1 LASAGFNTP
10 IGLPFTEL
18 TEVDSTNIYAMN
30 QVKTN
35 LAGHG
40 AAYLAQKQWA
50 GKGQMGK
57 VWEAQSGQNILL
69 SVVLDPKRLVLN
81 GSEPDPFL
89 VSMLVAVGT
98 FNFFTRYAGDETRI
112 KWPNDIYW
120 RDRKAAGI
128 LIENSFRGSN
138 WQWSIAGMGVN
149 INQTSFETELNK
161 AVSLKQI
168 TGQTF
173 LVSDLARELCSCVEE
188 ALEMYVNQGP
198 DAITTLYN
206 NALYK
211 KGARVTLDI
220 AEQNITATI
229 CGVLPN
235 GHLEIELEN
244 GTKEAHALGSV
255 KWLLKN

>member
-1 LASAGFNTP
+1 MASAGLNTP

-40 AAYLAQKQWA
+40 AAFLAQKQWA

-57 VWEAQSGQNILL
+57 VWEAETGQNILL
-69 SVVLDPKRLVLN
+69 SVVLDPKKLVFDGLAL
-81 GSEPDPFL
+81 EPSV
-89 VSMLVAVGT
+89 VSMLVAVGC
-98 FNFFTRYAGDETRI
+98 FNFFITYAGDETSI

-128 LIENSFRGSN
+128 LIENSFRGPI

-149 INQTSFETELNK
+149 INQTEFGTGLNK

-168 TGQTF
+168 TGKTF
-173 LVSDLARELCSCVEE
+173 QVPALAKELCSHIDA
-188 ALEMYVNQGP
+188 ALQMLIDKGP
-198 DAITTLYN
+198 DTLLALYN
-206 NALYK
+206 NVLYK
-211 KGARVTLDI
+211 KG
-220 AEQNITATI
+220 EQVQLEIEGQKITATI
-229 CGVLPN
+229 CRVLSN
-235 GHLEIELEN
+235 GHLEIETEN
-244 GTKEAHALGSV
+244 GIKQSHALGAIQ
-255 KWLLKN
+255 WLS

>member
-1 LASAGFNTP
+1 LASAGLNTP

-40 AAYLAQKQWA
+40 AAFLAQKQWA

-57 VWEAQSGQNILL
+57 VWEAETGQNILL
-69 SVVLDPKRLVLN
+69 SVVLDPKKLVFDGLAL
-81 GSEPDPFL
+81 EPSV
-89 VSMLVAVGT
+89 VSMLVAVGC
-98 FNFFTRYAGDETRI
+98 FNFFITYAGDETSI

-128 LIENSFRGSN
+128 LIENSFRGPI

-149 INQTSFETELNK
+149 INQTEFGTGLNK

-168 TGQTF
+168 TGKTVQ
-173 LVSDLARELCSCVEE
+173 VPALAKELCSHIE
-188 ALEMYVNQGP
+188 AALQMLVDKGP
-198 DAITTLYN
+198 DTLLALYN
-206 NALYK
+206 NVLYK
-211 KGARVTLDI
+211 KGEQVQLDI
-220 AEQNITATI
+220 EGQKITATI
-229 CGVLPN
+229 CRVLSN
-235 GHLEIELEN
+235 GYLEIETEN
-244 GTKEAHALGSV
+244 GIKQSHALGAIQ
-255 KWLLKN
+255 WLS

>member
-1 LASAGFNTP
+1 LASAGLNTP

-40 AAYLAQKQWA
+40 AAFLAQKQWA

-57 VWEAQSGQNILL
+57 VWEAETGQNILL
-69 SVVLDPKRLVLN
+69 SVVLDPKKLVFDGLAL
-81 GSEPDPFL
+81 EPSM
-89 VSMLVAVGT
+89 VSMLVAVGC
-98 FNFFTRYAGDETRI
+98 FNFFITYAGDETSI

-128 LIENSFRGSN
+128 LIENSFRGPI

-149 INQTSFETELNK
+149 INQTEFGTGLTK

-168 TGQTF
+168 TGKTF
-173 LVSDLARELCSCVEE
+173 QVPALAKELCSHIE
-188 ALEMYVNQGP
+188 AALQMLVDKGP
-198 DAITTLYN
+198 DTLLALYN
-206 NALYK
+206 NVLYK
-211 KGARVTLDI
+211 KG
-220 AEQNITATI
+220 EQVQLEIEGQKITATI
-229 CGVLPN
+229 CRVLSN
-235 GHLEIELEN
+235 GHLEIETEN
-244 GTKEAHALGSV
+244 GIKQSHALGAIQ
-255 KWLLKN
+255 WLS

>member
-1 LASAGFNTP
+1 MASAGLNTP

-40 AAYLAQKQWA
+40 AAFLAQKQWA

-57 VWEAQSGQNILL
+57 VWEAETGQNILL
-69 SVVLDPKRLVLN
+69 SVVLDPKKLVFDGLAL
-81 GSEPDPFL
+81 EPSM
-89 VSMLVAVGT
+89 VSMLVAVGC
-98 FNFFTRYAGDETRI
+98 FNFFITYAGDETRI

-128 LIENSFRGSN
+128 LIENSFRGPI

-149 INQTSFETELNK
+149 LNQTGFGMELTK

-168 TGQTF
+168 TGKTF
-173 LVSDLARELCSCVEE
+173 QVPALAKELCSHIE
-188 ALEMYVNQGP
+188 AALQIVVDKGP
-198 DAITTLYN
+198 DTLLALYN
-206 NALYK
+206 NVLYK
-211 KGARVTLDI
+211 KGEQVLLDI
-220 AEQNITATI
+220 EGQKINATI
-229 CGVLPN
+229 CRVLSN
-235 GHLEIELEN
+235 GYLEIETEN
-244 GTKEAHALGSV
+244 GSKQSHALGAIQ
-255 KWLLKN
+255 WLS

>member
-1 LASAGFNTP
+1 MASAGFNTP

-40 AAYLAQKQWA
+40 AAFLAQHQWA

-57 VWEAQSGQNILL
+57 VWEAKKGQNILL
-69 SVVLDPKRLVLN
+69 SVVLDPKRLFLN
-81 GSEPDPFL
+81 GSEPDPFI
-89 VSMLVAVGT
+89 VSMVVAVGT

-128 LIENSFRGSN
+128 LIENSFRGPN

-149 INQTSFETELNK
+149 INQTEFDVQQVHP
-161 AVSLKQI
+161 VSLKQI
-168 TGQTF
+168 TGQHF
-173 LVSDLARELCSCVEE
+173 LVPDVARELCGFLEA
-188 ALEMYVNQGP
+188 ALEIYVSQGP
-198 DAITTLYN
+198 DAIVMLYN

-211 KGARVTLDI
+211 KGESVTLQI
-220 AEQNITATI
+220 AAQNTSAII

-235 GHLEIELEN
+235 GFLEIENEN
-244 GTKEAHALGSV
+244 GTKEAHALGAV
-255 KWLLKN
+255 KWILK

>member
-1 LASAGFNTP
+1 LASVGLNTP
-10 IGLPFTEL
+10 LGLPFTEL

-40 AAYLAQKQWA
+40 AAFLAQKQWA

-57 VWEAQSGQNILL
+57 VWEAESGQNILL
-69 SVVLDPKRLVLN
+69 SVVLDPKKLVFN
-81 GSEPDPFL
+81 GSDPDPSI

-112 KWPNDIYW
+112 KWPTDIYW

-128 LIENSFRGSN
+128 LIENSFRGPI

-149 INQTSFETELNK
+149 INQTSFGTELNK

-168 TGQTF
+168 TGKTY
-173 LVSDLARELCSCVEE
+173 LVNDLAVELCKHIQDTLDLLITE
-188 ALEMYVNQGP
+188 GP
-198 DAITTLYN
+198 DAIITLYN

-211 KGARVTLDI
+211 KGELVTVAVNEVI
-220 AEQNITATI
+220 KSVTM
-229 CGVLPN
+229 CRVLPN
-235 GHLEIELEN
+235 GYLEIENEN
-244 GTKEAHALGSV
+244 GIKESVALGAV
-255 KWLLKN
+255 KWLP

>member
-1 LASAGFNTP
+1 LASVGLNTP
-10 IGLPFTEL
+10 LGLPFTEL

-40 AAYLAQKQWA
+40 AAFLAQKQWA

-57 VWEAQSGQNILL
+57 VWEAESGQNILL
-69 SVVLDPKRLVLN
+69 SVVLDPKKLVFN
-81 GSEPDPFL
+81 GSDPDPSI

-128 LIENSFRGSN
+128 LIENSFRGPI

-149 INQTSFETELNK
+149 INQTSFGTELNK

-168 TGQTF
+168 TGKTY
-173 LVSDLARELCSCVEE
+173 LVNDLAVELCKHIQDTLDLLITE
-188 ALEMYVNQGP
+188 GP
-198 DAITTLYN
+198 DAIITLYN

-211 KGARVTLDI
+211 KGELVTVAVNEVI
-220 AEQNITATI
+220 KSVTM
-229 CGVLPN
+229 CRVLPN
-235 GHLEIELEN
+235 GYLEIENEN
-244 GTKEAHALGSV
+244 GIKESVALGAV
-255 KWLLKN
+255 KWLP

>member
-1 LASAGFNTP
+1 MASVGLNTP
-10 IGLPFTEL
+10 LGLPFTEL

-40 AAYLAQKQWA
+40 AAFLAQKQWA

-57 VWEAQSGQNILL
+57 VWEAESGQNILL
-69 SVVLDPKRLVLN
+69 SVVLDPKKLIFN
-81 GSEPDPFL
+81 GSDPDPSI

-128 LIENSFRGSN
+128 LIENSFRGPI

-149 INQTSFETELNK
+149 INQTSFGTELNK

-168 TGQTF
+168 TGKTY
-173 LVSDLARELCSCVEE
+173 LVNDLAVELCKHIQDTLDLLITE
-188 ALEMYVNQGP
+188 GP
-198 DAITTLYN
+198 DAIITLYN

-211 KGARVTLDI
+211 KGELVTVAVNEVI
-220 AEQNITATI
+220 KSVTM
-229 CGVLPN
+229 CRVLPN
-235 GHLEIELEN
+235 GYLEIENEN
-244 GTKEAHALGSV
+244 GIKESVALGAV
-255 KWLLKN
+255 KWLP

>member
-1 LASAGFNTP
+1 MASAGLNTP

-40 AAYLAQKQWA
+40 AAFLAQKQWA

-57 VWEAQSGQNILL
+57 VWEAETGQNILL
-69 SVVLDPKRLVLN
+69 SVVLDPKKLVFDGLAL
-81 GSEPDPFL
+81 EPSM
-89 VSMLVAVGT
+89 VSMLVAVGC
-98 FNFFTRYAGDETRI
+98 FNFFITYAGDETSI

-128 LIENSFRGSN
+128 LIENSFRGPI

-149 INQTSFETELNK
+149 INQTEFGTGLTK

-168 TGQTF
+168 TGKTF
-173 LVSDLARELCSCVEE
+173 QVPALAKELCSHIE
-188 ALEMYVNQGP
+188 AALQMLVDKGP
-198 DAITTLYN
+198 DTLLALYN
-206 NALYK
+206 NVLYK
-211 KGARVTLDI
+211 KG
-220 AEQNITATI
+220 EQVQLEIEGQKITATI
-229 CGVLPN
+229 CRVLSN
-235 GHLEIELEN
+235 GHLEIETEN
-244 GTKEAHALGSV
+244 GIKQSHALGAIQ
-255 KWLLKN
+255 WLS

>member
-1 LASAGFNTP
+1 MASAGLNTP

-57 VWEAQSGQNILL
+57 VWEAQTGQNILL
-69 SVVLDPKRLVLN
+69 SVVLDPKKLVFDGLEL
-81 GSEPDPFL
+81 EPHV
-89 VSMLVAVGT
+89 VSMLVAVGC
-98 FNFFTRYAGDETRI
+98 FNFFVAYAGDETSI

-128 LIENSFRGSN
+128 LIENSFRGPI

-149 INQTSFETELNK
+149 INQTEFGTGLTK

-168 TGQTF
+168 TGKTF
-173 LVSDLARELCSCVEE
+173 QVPALAKELCGFIE
-188 ALEMYVNQGP
+188 AAWQIAVDKGP
-198 DAITTLYN
+198 DTLLALYN
-206 NALYK
+206 NVLYK
-211 KGARVTLDI
+211 KG
-220 AEQNITATI
+220 EQVSLEIEGQKITATI
-229 CGVLPN
+229 CRVLSN
-235 GHLEIELEN
+235 GYLEIETEN
-244 GTKEAHALGSV
+244 GIKQSHALGAI
-255 KWLLKN
+255 KWLS

>member
-1 LASAGFNTP
+1 MASAGLNTP

-40 AAYLAQKQWA
+40 AAFLAQKQWA

-57 VWEAQSGQNILL
+57 VWEAETGQNILL
-69 SVVLDPKRLVLN
+69 SVVLDPKKLVFDGLAL
-81 GSEPDPFL
+81 EPSV
-89 VSMLVAVGT
+89 VSMLVAVGC
-98 FNFFTRYAGDETRI
+98 FNFFITYAGDETSI

-128 LIENSFRGSN
+128 LIENSFRGPI

-149 INQTSFETELNK
+149 INQTEFGTGLNK

-168 TGQTF
+168 TGKTF
-173 LVSDLARELCSCVEE
+173 QVPALAKELCSYIE
-188 ALEMYVNQGP
+188 AALQMLIDKGP
-198 DAITTLYN
+198 DTLLALYN
-206 NALYK
+206 NVLYK
-211 KGARVTLDI
+211 KG
-220 AEQNITATI
+220 EQVQLEIEGQKITATI
-229 CGVLPN
+229 CRVLSN
-235 GHLEIELEN
+235 GHLEIETEN
-244 GTKEAHALGSV
+244 GIKQSHALGAIQ
-255 KWLLKN
+255 WLS

>member
-1 LASAGFNTP
+1 MASAGLNTP

-40 AAYLAQKQWA
+40 AAFLAQKQWA

-57 VWEAQSGQNILL
+57 VWEAETGQNILL
-69 SVVLDPKRLVLN
+69 SVVLDPKKLVFDGLAL
-81 GSEPDPFL
+81 EPSV
-89 VSMLVAVGT
+89 VSMLVAVGC
-98 FNFFTRYAGDETRI
+98 FNFFITYAGDETSI

-128 LIENSFRGSN
+128 LIENSFRGPI

-149 INQTSFETELNK
+149 INQTEFGTGLNK

-168 TGQTF
+168 TGKTF
-173 LVSDLARELCSCVEE
+173 QVLALAKELCSYIDA
-188 ALEMYVNQGP
+188 ALQMLIDKGP
-198 DAITTLYN
+198 DTLLALYN
-206 NALYK
+206 NVLYK
-211 KGARVTLDI
+211 KE
-220 AEQNITATI
+220 EQVQLEIEGQKITATI
-229 CGVLPN
+229 CRVLSN
-235 GHLEIELEN
+235 GHLEIETEN
-244 GTKEAHALGSV
+244 GIKQSHALGAIQ
-255 KWLLKN
+255 WLS

>member
-1 LASAGFNTP
+1 LASAGLNTP

-40 AAYLAQKQWA
+40 AAFLAQKQWA

-57 VWEAQSGQNILL
+57 VWEAETGQNILL
-69 SVVLDPKRLVLN
+69 SVVLDPKKLVFDGLAL
-81 GSEPDPFL
+81 EPSV
-89 VSMLVAVGT
+89 VSMLVAVGC
-98 FNFFTRYAGDETRI
+98 FNFFITYAGDETSI

-128 LIENSFRGSN
+128 LIENSFRGPI

-149 INQTSFETELNK
+149 INQTEFGTGLNK

-168 TGQTF
+168 TGKTF
-173 LVSDLARELCSCVEE
+173 QVPALAKELCSYIDA
-188 ALEMYVNQGP
+188 ALQMLIDKGP
-198 DAITTLYN
+198 DTLLALYN
-206 NALYK
+206 NVLYK
-211 KGARVTLDI
+211 KE
-220 AEQNITATI
+220 EQVQLEIEGQKITATI
-229 CGVLPN
+229 CRVLSN
-235 GHLEIELEN
+235 GHLEIETEN
-244 GTKEAHALGSV
+244 GIKQSHALGAIQ
-255 KWLLKN
+255 WLS

>member
-1 LASAGFNTP
+1 LASAGLNTP

-40 AAYLAQKQWA
+40 AAFLAQKQWA

-57 VWEAQSGQNILL
+57 VWEAETGQNILL
-69 SVVLDPKRLVLN
+69 SVVLDPKKLVFDGLAL
-81 GSEPDPFL
+81 EPSM
-89 VSMLVAVGT
+89 VSMLVAVGC
-98 FNFFTRYAGDETRI
+98 FNFFITYAGDETSI

-128 LIENSFRGSN
+128 LIENSFRGPI

-149 INQTSFETELNK
+149 INQTEFGTGLNK

-168 TGQTF
+168 TGKTF
-173 LVSDLARELCSCVEE
+173 QVPALAKELCSYIDA
-188 ALEMYVNQGP
+188 ALQMLIDKGP
-198 DAITTLYN
+198 DTLLALYN
-206 NALYK
+206 NVLYK
-211 KGARVTLDI
+211 KE
-220 AEQNITATI
+220 EQVQLEIEGQKITATI
-229 CGVLPN
+229 CRVLSN
-235 GHLEIELEN
+235 GHLEIETEN
-244 GTKEAHALGSV
+244 GIKQSHALGAIQ
-255 KWLLKN
+255 WLS

>member
-1 LASAGFNTP
+1 LASAGLNTP

-40 AAYLAQKQWA
+40 AAFLAQKQWA

-57 VWEAQSGQNILL
+57 VWEAETGQNILL
-69 SVVLDPKRLVLN
+69 SVVLDPKKLVFDGLAL
-81 GSEPDPFL
+81 EPSV
-89 VSMLVAVGT
+89 VSMLVAVGC
-98 FNFFTRYAGDETRI
+98 FNFFITYAGDETSI

-128 LIENSFRGSN
+128 LIENSFRGPI

-149 INQTSFETELNK
+149 INQTEFGTGLTK

-168 TGQTF
+168 TGKTF
-173 LVSDLARELCSCVEE
+173 QVPALAKELCSHIE
-188 ALEMYVNQGP
+188 AALQMLVDKGP
-198 DAITTLYN
+198 DTLLALYN
-206 NALYK
+206 NVLYK
-211 KGARVTLDI
+211 KG
-220 AEQNITATI
+220 EQVQLEIEGQKITATI
-229 CGVLPN
+229 CRVLSN
-235 GHLEIELEN
+235 GHLEIETEN
-244 GTKEAHALGSV
+244 GIKQSHALGAIQ
-255 KWLLKN
+255 WLS

>member
-30 QVKTN
+30 QVKSN

-40 AAYLAQKQWA
+40 AAFLAQHQWA

-57 VWEAQSGQNILL
+57 VWEAKSGQNILL
-69 SVVLDPKRLVLN
+69 SVVLDPERLVLK

-89 VSMLVAVGT
+89 VSMLVAIGT

-149 INQTSFETELNK
+149 VNQTEFDV
-161 AVSLKQI
+161 AQVHPVSLKQI

-173 LVSDLARELCSCVEE
+173 LVSDLARELCGCLET
-188 ALEMYVNQGP
+188 ALEIYVSQGP

-211 KGARVTLDI
+211 KGERVILAI
-220 AEQNITATI
+220 AEQNITAII

-235 GHLEIELEN
+235 GFLEIELEN

-255 KWLLKN
+255 QWILKN